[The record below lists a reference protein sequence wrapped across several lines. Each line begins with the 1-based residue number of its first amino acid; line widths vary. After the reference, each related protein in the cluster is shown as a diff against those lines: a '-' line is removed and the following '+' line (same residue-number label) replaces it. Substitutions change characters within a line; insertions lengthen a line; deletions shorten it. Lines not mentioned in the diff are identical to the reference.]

1 MQSIK
6 LIAPNLPPPASCVCP
21 NLSSPAVQ
29 EKNVRAGNCS
39 ALWEKKNNSD
49 TTRQSPPNKK
59 FPSGELSAGS
69 GLPPLTFTF
78 PPPGTLRENQASTLV
93 SPSAFN
99 LAKQTCSTSPFGKQD
114 LLPLPFPPKAD
125 WPGGVDQEKLG
136 PTRPGQRLPYGW
148 VWGKQ
153 PRLKPGSN

>member
-29 EKNVRAGNCS
+29 KKNVRAGNCS
-39 ALWEKKNNSD
+39 GLGVQRPFSGGKNKKKTSD
-49 TTRQSPPNKK
+49 TTRQSPQTKN
-59 FPSGELSAGS
+59 S
-69 GLPPLTFTF
+69 LPPPTFIF
-78 PPPGTLRENQASTLV
+78 PPPGTSRENLVSTLV